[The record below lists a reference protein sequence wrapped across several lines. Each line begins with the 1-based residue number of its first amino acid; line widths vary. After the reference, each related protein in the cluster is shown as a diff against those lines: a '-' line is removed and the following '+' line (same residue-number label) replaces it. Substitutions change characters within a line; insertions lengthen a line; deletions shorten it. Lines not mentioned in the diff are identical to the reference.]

1 MERDMAFRLLEA
13 AYEER
18 NSNIPWI
25 QSDPNLRTPSDDPR
39 FGAPAPHEPSP
50 VASHE
55 GLGHVMPLTILLS
68 VSAIHVDG
76 T

>member
-39 FGAPAPHEPSP
+39 FGALLRRMNLP
-50 VASHE
+50 
-55 GLGHVMPLTILLS
+55 LLPLTK
-68 VSAIHVDG
+68 G
-76 T
+76 